1 MLVANSKNS
10 SLPFWRMVQL
20 ETFYKCCRPAFE
32 SIYWEEVINYK
43 VAYPLA
49 CIAAFRLADEKYF
62 TVDVKVAT
70 WA

>member
-1 MLVANSKNS
+1 
-10 SLPFWRMVQL
+10 MVQL

-49 CIAAFRLADEKYF
+49 YIAAFRLADEKYYA
-62 TVDVKVAT
+62 VDVKIAT